1 MAPPFCDPLCF
12 LSILC
17 WLPVFPD
24 TLPPSRGA
32 LSDTRTPSHVWTRL
46 FTRTHSPLA
55 KASVP
60 WPSRLRGN
68 QFIGI
73 LGWGV
78 GTKAALFKF
87 M

>member
-12 LSILC
+12 LSTLC

-24 TLPPSRGA
+24 TLPPSPWSTVRYSDALAGA
-32 LSDTRTPSHVWTRL
+32 DTLIH
-46 FTRTHSPLA
+46 THSPLA

-73 LGWGV
+73 LGWGA